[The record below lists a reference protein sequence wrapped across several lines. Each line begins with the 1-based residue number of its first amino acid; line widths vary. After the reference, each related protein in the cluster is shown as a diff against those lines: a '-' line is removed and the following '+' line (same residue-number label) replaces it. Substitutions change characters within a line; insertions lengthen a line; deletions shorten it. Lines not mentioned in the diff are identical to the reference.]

1 MRLTDTRRLGPE
13 HEFTAAQVCVVG
25 AGAAGVYLAHR
36 LAEQGCSVLLLE
48 AGGKTCVDGET
59 LGMGLDLGASKYR
72 GATLGRAFGL
82 GGTTSRWG
90 GQLVAY
96 SESDLIRHDPAV
108 RATWQHIVATVQ
120 RHAARV
126 REVLGVGV
134 DGPSSAS
141 PSGPFRAL
149 EARVQDLGLTVLA
162 SHWLPFHQRNLSRLL
177 RASYPRSGHIEVLL
191 NAVARSWVVSPDA
204 AQGTRVTTVTIRSN
218 GRDFQLRALHFVIA
232 AGTIESARILL
243 EIQSAAPT
251 NPFGCR
257 SRIGQGLTD
266 HLSSAIAEVPASSRS
281 AVIEAFG
288 PRFASGHMQSAR
300 LLESAPPPESARG
313 FFHFIFDIDNA
324 GFHVARKAFAGLQAR
339 RLPDVSGRELVRGAS
354 GLGAL
359 AWDRYV
365 GRKLH
370 VPADT
375 PVHLQLDIEQVPSSH
390 SGVCLGKAL
399 DAFGRP
405 VVEVDWSVS
414 DTDIQQ
420 VSHAT
425 QRFVRAWAERGAQLP
440 ELAFHPHARPGEL
453 KPHDA
458 YHPVGVCRLGSDEN
472 AVVDP
477 ELRVR
482 GTSNLWVLS
491 TGIFPTAGTANP
503 AFSMLCMGEE
513 LASRLARAV
522 AP

>member
-1 MRLTDTRRLGPE
+1 MRLTDTRRLGPDHQFE
-13 HEFTAAQVCVVG
+13 TAHVCVVG

-36 LAEQGCSVLLLE
+36 LAEQGCSVMLLE

-59 LGMGLDLGASKYR
+59 LGMGLDLGVSKYR

-90 GQLVAY
+90 GQLVPY
-96 SESDLIRHDPAV
+96 SESDVIRQDASA
-108 RATWQHIVATVQ
+108 RATWQHIVGTVQ
-120 RHAARV
+120 RHSARV
-126 REVLGVGV
+126 REVLGV
-134 DGPSSAS
+134 DGPSSA
-141 PSGPFRAL
+141 PMPRPFREVKAHVR
-149 EARVQDLGLTVLA
+149 ELGLTVMA

-177 RASYPRSGHIEVLL
+177 QASYPRGGRVEVLL
-191 NAVARSWVVSPDA
+191 HAVARSWVVSSSA
-204 AQGTRVTTVTIRSN
+204 SGRSRISAVTIRSN
-218 GRDFQLRALHFVIA
+218 GRDFQLRAPHFVIA

-251 NPFGCR
+251 DPFGCR
-257 SRIGQGLTD
+257 SRIGRGLTD
-266 HLSSAIAEVPASSRS
+266 HLSSAIAEVPAASRS
-281 AVIEAFG
+281 TVIEAFG

-300 LLESAPPPESARG
+300 LLESSPPPESARG
-313 FFHFIFDIDNA
+313 FFHFVFDIENP

-339 RLPDVSGRELVRGAS
+339 RLPEVSAGELVRGVS

-375 PVHLQLDIEQVPSSH
+375 AIRLQLDIEQVPSADY
-390 SGVCLGKAL
+390 GVSLGKAR
-399 DAFGRP
+399 DVHGRA
-405 VVEVDWSVS
+405 VAEVDWSVS
-414 DTDIQQ
+414 DTDVEQ
-420 VSHAT
+420 VSLAT
-425 QRFVRAWAERGAQLP
+425 QRFVRAWVRRDGHLP
-440 ELAFHPHARPGEL
+440 ELAFHPAAAPGEL

-458 YHPVGVCRLGSDEN
+458 YHPVGVCRLGNDDD

-482 GTSNLWVLS
+482 GTTNLWVLS

-503 AFSMLCMGEE
+503 AFSMLCMGEQ
-513 LASRLARAV
+513 LASRLAGPV
-522 AP
+522 AS